1 MTKLNSALE
10 PGASDLAARGAAAIS
25 GPQSAEHLARLSM
38 PPASRS
44 DVMAIDR
51 PRQGAVRWRRGAL
64 PAVVAA

>member
-1 MTKLNSALE
+1 MTKHKSALQT
-10 PGASDLAARGAAAIS
+10 GAGDLESRGATAIS